1 MPTFAEIETAIGQH
15 LGGMANVPPIAWP
28 NRPFTPGTDPYLE
41 FRHAPNGSVD
51 PVIAGGFAYQLGL
64 ALITVI
70 VPAGGFTTAAN
81 TIAQAVADRFPKALR
96 LTAGAGRVVINAP
109 TSLATPFQDGAYWRQ
124 PVRVSY
130 ITE

>member
-1 MPTFAEIETAIGQH
+1 MPTFAEIETAIGQR
-15 LGGMANVPPIAWP
+15 LEGMANVPPIAWP
-28 NRPFTPGTDPYLE
+28 NRAFTPGDAAYLE

-64 ALITVI
+64 VLITVI
-70 VPAGGFTTAAN
+70 IPAGGFTTAAN
-81 TIAQAVADRFPKALR
+81 TIAQAIADRFPKALR
-96 LTAGAGRVVINAP
+96 LTAGSGKVVINAP

-124 PVRVSY
+124 PVRLSY